1 MNKKGYHIINFALG
15 SVVIGIVLYSFL
27 FRGNNHPIPALLTDI
42 TGIIPPSKG
51 LSASFSEIVR
61 GNIDKALLLNHYSLR
76 VFAFFI
82 IQFLTRILVSI
93 VIHANW
99 IRLNRVAIID
109 IIFSI
114 LLFVICF
121 APLIEY
127 TIQLFSKFL

>member
-1 MNKKGYHIINFALG
+1 MNNRVYHIINATFG
-15 SVVIGIVLYSFL
+15 GVILCIFVYSLIFY
-27 FRGNNHPIPALLTDI
+27 GNHPIPALLTDI
-42 TGIIPPSKG
+42 TGLIPPSKG

-61 GNIDKALLLNHYSLR
+61 GNIDEASLLNPYSLR
-76 VFAFFI
+76 IFAFFI
-82 IQFLTRILVSI
+82 IQLLTRLLVSI

-114 LLFVICF
+114 LLFGICF

-127 TIQLFSKFL
+127 TFRLFAKLL